1 MQEISKGT
9 GELSAFVAS
18 LLLGGAEREPMTA
31 ETAFIAITN
40 WIRDGVELPAGMT
53 AAALADE
60 WNRQLA
66 ADAAGAGAVDKGLHL
81 PYNQRRGGETMP
93 TNRSISQMR
102 FDKENTRRY
111 GIKLN
116 THTDADI
123 IARLDAQP
131 SMQGYI
137 RKLIRDDIA
146 REQGVQDAR
155 GN

>member
-1 MQEISKGT
+1 
-9 GELSAFVAS
+9 
-18 LLLGGAEREPMTA
+18 
-31 ETAFIAITN
+31 
-40 WIRDGVELPAGMT
+40 
-53 AAALADE
+53 
-60 WNRQLA
+60 
-66 ADAAGAGAVDKGLHL
+66 
-81 PYNQRRGGETMP
+81 MP

-137 RKLIRDDIA
+137 RRLIRDDIA
-146 REQGVQDAR
+146 REQGSQDADE
-155 GN
+155 N